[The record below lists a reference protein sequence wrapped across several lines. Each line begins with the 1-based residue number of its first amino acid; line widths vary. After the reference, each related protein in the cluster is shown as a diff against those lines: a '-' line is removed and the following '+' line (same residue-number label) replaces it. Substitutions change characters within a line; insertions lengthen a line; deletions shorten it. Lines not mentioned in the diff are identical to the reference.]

1 VGRPAIGATGAPKR
15 GTLVTMLAAEAESV
29 GEFAGSAIAE
39 PLMLLGTLIS
49 VITFILASQPWL
61 GVLVLG
67 VVLPQAAIVT
77 ALQGRLNQRVRER
90 VQSLRDASDRISDS
104 DLARVEPEVIADF
117 RDVFETERRI
127 FLLKL
132 SAKFGLTSIT
142 GAGAVGILFLGGWL
156 VLNGRSD
163 VGTVMAS
170 LTGLARI
177 EGPWRELVGFFRN
190 ASTVRVKYAMLVRAI
205 TQRESMEGGAVDITH
220 GVVPPMADALHD
232 TTEPLDSRR
241 VDLSHHSKYTDVLL
255 RRTTM
260 LRQAPS
266 TRDDRVNRRGFLAV
280 TGIAAATTILAVA
293 SADRLASGAAL
304 TKEQRDKLTPDDVV
318 ELMKQGNERFRLGQ
332 ESPHD
337 YLAQQKVSA
346 KGQYPAAVI
355 LSCIDSR
362 APAETIMDLG
372 IGDCFNAR
380 VAGNIANDDI
390 LGSMEFACK
399 VAGAKVVLVMG
410 HTACGAIKGAI
421 DKVQLGKLTGLL
433 AKIRPAVEA
442 TRYQGERSAKNY
454 DYVDTVA
461 RKNVE
466 LTSADIRRRST
477 VLADLVTSGAVK
489 IVGAMYNLD
498 TGLVEFL
505 G

>member
-1 VGRPAIGATGAPKR
+1 
-15 GTLVTMLAAEAESV
+15 
-29 GEFAGSAIAE
+29 
-39 PLMLLGTLIS
+39 
-49 VITFILASQPWL
+49 
-61 GVLVLG
+61 
-67 VVLPQAAIVT
+67 
-77 ALQGRLNQRVRER
+77 
-90 VQSLRDASDRISDS
+90 
-104 DLARVEPEVIADF
+104 
-117 RDVFETERRI
+117 
-127 FLLKL
+127 
-132 SAKFGLTSIT
+132 
-142 GAGAVGILFLGGWL
+142 
-156 VLNGRSD
+156 
-163 VGTVMAS
+163 
-170 LTGLARI
+170 
-177 EGPWRELVGFFRN
+177 
-190 ASTVRVKYAMLVRAI
+190 
-205 TQRESMEGGAVDITH
+205 
-220 GVVPPMADALHD
+220 
-232 TTEPLDSRR
+232 
-241 VDLSHHSKYTDVLL
+241 
-255 RRTTM
+255 M

-498 TGLVEFL
+498 TGVVEFL